1 MKQLIRNILHE
12 YTQTNRK
19 SKLDEGSKRVKLGSR
34 TISDLNYVVD
44 KIWKD
49 YSNRDDD
56 QPLKGTV
63 YVKDPSGAEVSVPI
77 YYLNNFGS
85 QGAVFKINPNRPRN
99 LYNLFI
105 VVNHDETINPTR
117 KTLYNSI
124 YHELQHLMDLFTA
137 HYLTDKEIEKYDPEV
152 DEKYWGHDFEFR
164 AYSNETLEGIVNE
177 YESLM
182 GKHTKKELLDS
193 LRSLL
198 EYFGKGGQAD
208 EIARDVLY
216 AISSEEYTED
226 KYPHSIEVLSLL
238 RQHNPKRW
246 KEFLKML
253 YSTISDLSKKIK
265 DFKEDGEL
273 GEGTQ
278 FKKPR
283 KWGLSYCK
291 KTPCDSMGFSQK
303 ASCRPYKN
311 CYK

>member
-1 MKQLIRNILHE
+1 MEGLIRNILQQ
-12 YTQTNRK
+12 YTQNHVK
-19 SKLDEGSKRVKLGSR
+19 SKLEEGSKRVKLGSR

-49 YSNRDDD
+49 YSDRDDN

-63 YVKDPSGAEVSVPI
+63 YVKDPSGAEVNIPI
-77 YYLNNFGS
+77 YYLNDFES
-85 QGAVFKINPNRPRN
+85 QGAVFKIKPNRPRN

-105 VVNHDETINPTR
+105 VVNPDEAIHPTR
-117 KTLYNSI
+117 KALYNSL
-124 YHELQHLMDLFTA
+124 YHELQHLMDLFTT
-137 HYLTDKEIEKYDPEV
+137 HYLTDKEMEKYDPQV
-152 DEKYWGHDFEFR
+152 DEKYWGHDFEYR
-164 AYSNETLEGIVNE
+164 AYANETLEGIVKE
-177 YESLM
+177 YQSLI
-182 GKHTKKELLDS
+182 GKYTKEELLDS
-193 LRSLL
+193 LKSIL

-226 KYPHSIEVLSLL
+226 KYPHSVEVLSLL

-246 KEFLKML
+246 KKFLKML
-253 YSTISDLSKKIK
+253 YSTVLELSQEIK
-265 DFKEDGEL
+265 NYKEEGEL
-273 GEGTQ
+273 GEGKK

-283 KWGLSYCK
+283 KYGQSYCK
-291 KTPCDSMGFSQK
+291 KTPCGSMGFSQK